1 MEMMGEQRIGDDRSL
16 QQSVARAG
24 NELRIALGDL
34 LDELAGA
41 GIHSQQS
48 LQSTL
53 NLSQSVTSRV
63 MSGARSTDPLA
74 TLARLP
80 GPEGLRK
87 MLRGASQ
94 AGVAPECLA
103 RVQDAVAG
111 VEKLIDREVG
121 DRYNLDALLCDWVHE
136 SRASFELRQ
145 RAAAFRAM
153 SSLRGVQVQ
162 TFASSWLVHPSSD
175 GKAFDAVQIDA
186 LLACRR
192 VRPNAVMHTTTQHL
206 ASHAEPVRV
215 QNLQGRPVT
224 CTRDIVVPQFSHF
237 DAESMETQ
245 RQDDMTR
252 TLVRNLPLGNQRGA
266 DIVTAMHYPGLYPI
280 NRTAAN
286 SRTTGVAANVEPP
299 ARVLVLDI
307 FLHDSVWPNSS
318 PELRVF
324 DTVIRGLSH
333 PDDPMRAADQLESI
347 ETVTM
352 LGRGIGAFRVE
363 EIVEYPDLLQFVC
376 EQRNWDPQF
385 MRGYR
390 VKMKYPIYVSQVCL
404 AFEL

>member
-1 MEMMGEQRIGDDRSL
+1 MEMMGEKRIRDDQSL
-16 QQSVARAG
+16 QRSIARAG
-24 NELRIALGDL
+24 NDLRLALSDL

-41 GIHSQQS
+41 GINSQQS

-53 NLSQSVTSRV
+53 NLSQSATSRV
-63 MSGARSTDPLA
+63 MSGARSTDPLT

-80 GPEGLRK
+80 GPGGLRK
-87 MLRGASQ
+87 MLRGASR

-103 RVQDAVAG
+103 RVQEAVG
-111 VEKLIDREVG
+111 SVEKLIDREVG
-121 DRYNLDALLCDWVHE
+121 DRYNLDALLCDWAHE
-136 SRASFELRQ
+136 SRSSFELRQ
-145 RAAAFRAM
+145 RAAAFKAM

-162 TFASSWLVHPSSD
+162 TFASSWLVHPSND
-175 GKAFDAVQIDA
+175 GNAFDAVQIDA

-192 VRPNAVMHTTTQHL
+192 VRPNAVMHTTSQHL
-206 ASHAEPVRV
+206 ALHSEPVRV
-215 QNLQGRPVT
+215 QNLEGNPVT
-224 CTRDIVVPQFSHF
+224 CTRDIIVPQFSHF

-245 RQDDMTR
+245 RQGNLTR
-252 TLVRNLPLGNQRGA
+252 TRVRNLPLGNQRGA
-266 DIVTAMHYPGLYPI
+266 DIVTAMHYPDLYPL
-280 NRTAAN
+280 NRTIAN

-299 ARVLVLDI
+299 TRVLVLDI
-307 FLHDSVWPNSS
+307 FLHESVWPNAT
-318 PELRVF
+318 PQLRVF

-333 PDDPMRAADQLESI
+333 PDDPMRAADQLECI
-347 ETVTM
+347 ENVTM

-363 EIVEYPDLLQFVC
+363 EIAEYPDLLQFVC

-390 VKMKYPIYVSQVCL
+390 VKMKYPVYGSQVCL